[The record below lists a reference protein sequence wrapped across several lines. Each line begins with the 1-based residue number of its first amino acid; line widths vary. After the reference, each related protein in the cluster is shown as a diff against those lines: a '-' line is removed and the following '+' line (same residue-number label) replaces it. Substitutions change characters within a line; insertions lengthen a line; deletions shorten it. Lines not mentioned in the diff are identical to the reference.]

1 MVVSLRLKNMTSISL
16 HPEELIATL
25 SGKVGTTYLLFP
37 APRTSKRNVRQ
48 RHTEGRWDAVE

>member
-1 MVVSLRLKNMTSISL
+1 MVVPLRLKNMTSTFL
-16 HPEELIATL
+16 HLKELIAML

-48 RHTEGRWDAVE
+48 RHTKGRWDAVE

>member
-1 MVVSLRLKNMTSISL
+1 MTSTSL
-16 HPEELIATL
+16 HLKELIAML

-37 APRTSKRNVRQ
+37 APRTSKRNVCQ